1 MNDDKSNQPIGLY
14 HGPSGAVE
22 ACKEVELT
30 LSSFDDT
37 FLNPTSNKIHPH
49 PSAQEP
55 RYIITP
61 IAKMTAAMDVD
72 TPALERQDDSHAP
85 TSHAG
90 GETRTQAG
98 AVAVRSIEGWI
109 VLATNIH
116 EEASEEDVTDLFAE
130 YGEIKNFNL
139 NLDRRTGYVKAST
152 SVLLTPAL
160 PVVMLAIRFLFFC
173 MHGYAL
179 IEYTTLPEA
188 KAAIE
193 ALNGSKLLD
202 QTIHVDFA
210 FVRPPPSS
218 KGKSGNVGNRARG
231 GRPRS
236 RSRSRSPEGKAD
248 RG

>member
-1 MNDDKSNQPIGLY
+1 
-14 HGPSGAVE
+14 
-22 ACKEVELT
+22 
-30 LSSFDDT
+30 
-37 FLNPTSNKIHPH
+37 
-49 PSAQEP
+49 
-55 RYIITP
+55 
-61 IAKMTAAMDVD
+61 MTTAMDVD
-72 TPALERQDDSHAP
+72 TPVLERQDDSHAP
-85 TSHAG
+85 TPHAG

-139 NLDRRTGYVKAST
+139 NLDRRTGY
-152 SVLLTPAL
+152 
-160 PVVMLAIRFLFFC
+160 
-173 MHGYAL
+173 GYAL

-236 RSRSRSPEGKAD
+236 RSRSRSPEGKAE